1 MVWSWTRGNTRRKQ
15 VRAVIKLANIS
26 RMNRKDTFFLFRIEA
41 GEEVCTNYI
50 DDFNTN
56 YNSRDARQ
64 KVLSG
69 WSFVCG
75 CSVCSL
81 NEEKLKVNNEMRW

>member
-1 MVWSWTRGNTRRKQ
+1 M
-15 VRAVIKLANIS
+15 
-26 RMNRKDTFFLFRIEA
+26 KDEQNEYHILLYRIEA

-56 YNSRDARQ
+56 YNTRDARQ

-69 WSFVCG
+69 WGFVCG

-81 NEEKLKVNNEMRW
+81 NEENLKVNNKMRW